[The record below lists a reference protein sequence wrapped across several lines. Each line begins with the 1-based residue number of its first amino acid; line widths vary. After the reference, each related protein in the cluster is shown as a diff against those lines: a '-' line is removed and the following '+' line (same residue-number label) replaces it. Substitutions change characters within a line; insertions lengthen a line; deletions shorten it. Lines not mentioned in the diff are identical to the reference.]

1 MNKSNGIKNEKFYG
15 ATVSYADY
23 TREDIDVKNDGS
35 EYAPKHTKIWKWEI
49 KKG

>member
-23 TREDIDVKNDGS
+23 SREDIDENDGG
-35 EYAPKHTKIWKWEI
+35 EYAPKHTKLWRNW
-49 KKG
+49 